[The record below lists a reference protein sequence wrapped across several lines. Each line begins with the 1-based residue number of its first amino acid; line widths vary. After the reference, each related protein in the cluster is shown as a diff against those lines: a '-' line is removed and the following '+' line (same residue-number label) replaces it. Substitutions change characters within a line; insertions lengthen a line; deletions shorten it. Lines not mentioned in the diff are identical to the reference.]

1 MSRRCL
7 GGSGPSWAHFGSR
20 RPWAQGPGLD
30 RGWIFLRIRPGLESP
45 WYSLGPSWAVLGP
58 PWGRLRPSWGR
69 LGAVLGRL
77 GAVLGRL
84 GAVLGPVL
92 GPSWGR
98 LDLYFTGTFGATA
111 VCGYPEERES
121 RSVRVILSYN
131 LQVAVASRRE
141 GRVPGFPVTPIPR
154 AAPPVFYEDLWRVSC
169 VWRSGREGAMEQ
181 PRSLSVILSH
191 KLHVSVGSGREGRG
205 P

>member
-1 MSRRCL
+1 MGRLGVIQGPSKAVFGPSSAVLGHL
-7 GGSGPSWAHFGSR
+7 GGVLGASWGLLGASWGRLGASWGRLGLSWGRLGAVLGLSWA
-20 RPWAQGPGLD
+20 D
-30 RGWIFLRIRPGLESP
+30 
-45 WYSLGPSWAVLGP
+45 LGPSWAVLGP
-58 PWGRLRPSWGR
+58 CRGL
-69 LGAVLGRL
+69 
-77 GAVLGRL
+77 
-84 GAVLGPVL
+84 
-92 GPSWGR
+92 SWGR

-154 AAPPVFYEDLWRVSC
+154 AAGPVFYEDLWRVSC

-181 PRSLSVILSH
+181 PRSLSVILSYE
-191 KLHVSVGSGREGRG
+191 LHVSVGSGREGRG